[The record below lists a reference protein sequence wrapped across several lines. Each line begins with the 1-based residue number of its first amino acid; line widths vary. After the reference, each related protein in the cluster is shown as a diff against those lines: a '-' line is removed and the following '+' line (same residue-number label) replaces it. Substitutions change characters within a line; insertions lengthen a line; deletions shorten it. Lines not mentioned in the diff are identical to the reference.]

1 MKHSRRIATVAAVL
15 LAVGA
20 AGFGGVARAELRAVD
35 GHLWSASSVAEK
47 RAYLIGIA
55 NAVAVNRALQA
66 KRGTVDPQSP
76 NNRIE
81 AALDAGTI
89 DGAVDRIDDWYKANP
104 DQKGAPV
111 MGVIW
116 LSMVKGR

>member
-20 AGFGGVARAELRAVD
+20 AGFGGVARAEIRAVD

-55 NAVAVNRALQA
+55 NTVAVNRALQVKHGNLDA
-66 KRGTVDPQSP
+66 QSA
-76 NNRIE
+76 NNRIA

-89 DGAVDRIDDWYKANP
+89 DRAVDRIDAWYAANP
-104 DQKGAPV
+104 ARKDAPV
-111 MGVIW
+111 MGVVW
-116 LSMVKGR
+116 MSMVKGN